1 MACAAPMAV
10 HQIKLTLHDNMQMPA
25 VIVFNKRVL
34 ATQATTVKHA
44 GFQADLLDQVMQG
57 GRCHIVGKMV

>member
-44 GFQADLLDQVMQG
+44 GFQADLLDQVIKRRSAHG
-57 GRCHIVGKMV
+57 TNKLV